1 LYALS
6 PPFSKSTYR
15 TFSRLSWDLSRIST
29 SPFNGGHMEA
39 SLQDKGS
46 SGSPTTGATIL
57 STGVEIGSD
66 YSDRWKNVTFG

>member
-1 LYALS
+1 
-6 PPFSKSTYR
+6 
-15 TFSRLSWDLSRIST
+15 
-29 SPFNGGHMEA
+29 MEA